1 MIKMS
6 RDPAVAKQSRE
17 RRIPQ
22 NRRLGGK
29 SPWFQGVI
37 CALVALVSAC
47 DAGESQDP
55 SLLADGGGGADRG
68 VDPGGGGEGGRDS
81 TLGNFDS
88 GGVVDAA
95 PTRDAAADAGSG
107 PDAEPPDM
115 GGEDPCGFGPTGSPD
130 EDRVV
135 LIGHPFGDEEGG
147 RGHDIRSM
155 VLRADGTLVDVGARL
170 GLGSRAER
178 IAFTPSGRFA
188 IVVGEDGV
196 ITLVEVVA
204 PDDLQIR
211 DVAAV
216 DPQGTADLVMHPDGH
231 TAWLLRADVNEA
243 NSGVFTITLG
253 CDGTLNVAP
262 DHFGLRLTEA
272 MALFPGD
279 PDQALLLGGQ
289 AVFTP
294 IDDFDVRLLTREG
307 HGWRQVGSFDIF
319 QDFVQASGIAVSPD
333 KRTAA
338 IPNASPFSE
347 EGHQL
352 VILDLSPDGVVERHR
367 ILNLEDAVMTRF
379 SPDGQTLLLLRP
391 EPGRITLLAADAG
404 GRFAVVDEL
413 APGLATDF
421 ALVSR
426 GEGTGLLVVP
436 SVHPAEGSRVQ
447 VYRLEGPGQA
457 QWVDAVALPE
467 GFDQI
472 PGAIGIRP

>member
-1 MIKMS
+1 MMMKMPGLSSLAKCQWIPWVACAVALAACDPGGASGERMDAPVGADAGRDAELEPGRDAS
-6 RDPAVAKQSRE
+6 RDGRPQDPPRDAAPDPAV
-17 RRIPQ
+17 
-22 NRRLGGK
+22 
-29 SPWFQGVI
+29 
-37 CALVALVSAC
+37 
-47 DAGESQDP
+47 
-55 SLLADGGGGADRG
+55 DGAAVDGA
-68 VDPGGGGEGGRDS
+68 VDG
-81 TLGNFDS
+81 
-88 GGVVDAA
+88 A
-95 PTRDAAADAGSG
+95 
-107 PDAEPPDM
+107 PDASLDQGLPV
-115 GGEDPCGFGPTGSPD
+115 EDPCGFGPTGSPD
-130 EDRVV
+130 DDRVV
-135 LIGHPFGDEEGG
+135 LIGHPFGEEEGG

-170 GLGSRAER
+170 DLGSRAER

-243 NSGVFTITLG
+243 NSGIFTLTLG

-262 DHFGLRLTEA
+262 EHFGLRLTEA
-272 MALFPGD
+272 MALYPGD

-294 IDDFDVRLLTREG
+294 IDDFDIRLLTRAG
-307 HGWRQVGSFDIF
+307 DGWSEVGRFDIF
-319 QDFVQASGIAVSPD
+319 HDFVQASGIAVSPD

-338 IPNASPFSE
+338 IPNASPFSD

-367 ILNLEDAVMTRF
+367 IQNLEDAVMTRF
-379 SPDGQTLLLLRP
+379 SPDGETLMLLRP
-391 EPGRITLLAADAG
+391 EPGRITLLTADAG
-404 GRFAVVDEL
+404 GRFGVVDEL
-413 APGLATDF
+413 VPGLTTDF
-421 ALVSR
+421 AVVSR
-426 GEGTGLLVVP
+426 GEGRGLLVVP
-436 SVHPAEGSRVQ
+436 SVHPADGSRVQ

-457 QWVDAVALPE
+457 RLIDAVELPE
-467 GFDQI
+467 GFEQI
-472 PGAIGIRP
+472 PGAIGTRP